1 MFSTIT
7 FHVLV
12 ASLSVWGTLLSQTCK
27 SDADNHFALQL
38 LLIVFASSDVFLLIM
53 HMLAAAV
60 LVAVL
65 GNRAG
70 SRQVCLTLGSLTIIG
85 GGLATGHFKSA
96 S

>member
-1 MFSTIT
+1 
-7 FHVLV
+7 
-12 ASLSVWGTLLSQTCK
+12 
-27 SDADNHFALQL
+27 
-38 LLIVFASSDVFLLIM
+38 M

-65 GNRAG
+65 GDRAG